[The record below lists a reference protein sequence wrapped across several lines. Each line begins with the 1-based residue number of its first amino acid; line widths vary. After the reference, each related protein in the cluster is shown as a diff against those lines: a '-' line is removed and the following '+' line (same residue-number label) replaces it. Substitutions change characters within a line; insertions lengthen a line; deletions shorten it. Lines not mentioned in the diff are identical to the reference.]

1 MSEIQKTSI
10 NYKALII
17 TGLISL
23 GVAVIGSLLVNYLT
37 EERISL
43 GYDLSASEVFSGS
56 SSNLRIVN
64 ILVKNEGTKSIDDVT
79 LSIRI
84 DKGEIQEDKIIGLM
98 PNTYKIE
105 RTIEKIALSTEFI
118 NPEEEFNIQLL
129 LKNDTSNDFLPSI
142 DLRGRGVIGKQIEK
156 KQKNSFL
163 DTMLPAILALTT
175 AFTFFLSKTSRS
187 KVLNISE
194 GITFGRD
201 NKHADDQRDVVSYI
215 LAAQGLR
222 EDSIE
227 IRNYSRNISYWS
239 ICDYLTQKWMASEDK
254 VTCLKGAQA
263 LDALIDYAAISDS
276 SLLLIK
282 TNIAQLYNFAEHTD
296 KAKSYAAE
304 LTKGNYLV
312 VNTRLANAGLHTEDA

>member
-1 MSEIQKTSI
+1 MSENQKTTI
-10 NYKALII
+10 NYKALIV

-64 ILVKNEGTKSIDDVT
+64 ILVKNEGTKSVDDVT

-98 PNTYKIE
+98 PNTYRIE
-105 RTIEKIALSTEFI
+105 KTAEKIALSTEFI

-163 DTMLPAILALTT
+163 DRMLPAILALTT
-175 AFTFFLSKTSRS
+175 AFTFFLSKKSRS

-194 GITFGRD
+194 SITFGRD
-201 NKHADDQRDVVSYI
+201 NKHSDDQRDVASYI
-215 LAAQGLR
+215 LAVRGLR
-222 EDSIE
+222 EDSLE
-227 IRNYSRNISYWS
+227 IRNYYREISYWS
-239 ICDYLTQKWMASEDK
+239 ICDHLTQKWMASQDK
-254 VTCLKGAQA
+254 IICLKGAQA
-263 LDALIDYAAISDS
+263 LDALIGYAAIADS

-282 TNIAQLYNFAEHTD
+282 ANIAQLYNFADHTD
-296 KAKSYAAE
+296 KAKSYTSE
-304 LTKGNYLV
+304 LTAGNYLV